1 MKPMSTVVL
10 DACVAAKTFI
20 NESDSPEA
28 VKLISA
34 CVKSKIQISAPDI
47 FKYEISQIAVKKDC
61 VLDDIL
67 HLFEDAIF
75 KLIDMQDPN
84 RFVWL
89 QAEKICQHGHE
100 KSGFPTMY
108 DSVYHAMAIINDGVF
123 ITADKRHYEK
133 AKSFGHIAML
143 DDWENVLDQL

>member
-1 MKPMSTVVL
+1 MSTVVL

-20 NESDSPEA
+20 NEPDSPEA

-34 CVKSKIQISAPDI
+34 CVKSKIQISVPDI

-61 VLDDIL
+61 VPDNIL
-67 HLFEDAIF
+67 
-75 KLIDMQDPN
+75 
-84 RFVWL
+84 
-89 QAEKICQHGHE
+89 HGHE

-108 DSVYHAMAIINDGVF
+108 DSVYHAMAIINDGMF

-133 AKSFGHIAML
+133 VKSFGHIAML
-143 DDWENVLDQL
+143 DDWENVLDQLW